1 MPTNQHN
8 KTSRNPMFENQDK
21 IEYFLRW
28 HLYLLKMNGN
38 NNPVKQELI
47 LQKQKLAVRVHG
59 RPRKVCCWDCGSK
72 WRGNARAIAVNAYHA
87 ALKGGL
93 LSDSLTGNRKEQPTN
108 QFHRAIHAHSAPE
121 PPSGVPHT
129 PCVTHSNGDG
139 SYGVP

>member
-59 RPRKVCCWDCGSK
+59 ATKE
-72 WRGNARAIAVNAYHA
+72 
-87 ALKGGL
+87 GL
-93 LSDSLTGNRKEQPTN
+93 LLGLWFQVEGERPGRRRKC
-108 QFHRAIHAHSAPE
+108 ISCSAE
-121 PPSGVPHT
+121 GGASK
-129 PCVTHSNGDG
+129 
-139 SYGVP
+139 